1 MNMKSLIVY
10 VDRQSVS
17 AAPLDATRALAERF
31 DAHVIGVAAA
41 DRVAPLYMEEGGYA
55 VELMERERKEIK
67 TELTRIEHRFRT
79 ELATRA
85 SRLEWRS
92 VVGFPAPFLA
102 AQAHSAD
109 LIVIG
114 HLRQSFSSTWNVNAG
129 DILMAAGRP
138 LLVIPEGAKW
148 RDPDTIMLA
157 WKQTRETR
165 RAFADAL
172 PLLKIARHIT
182 LVSALEEDARD
193 PVINQLNEVRRWL
206 ERHGVN
212 AAVRC
217 EDIKDSA
224 AVDLLEISS
233 EIRAD
238 MIVAGAY
245 GHSRVREWALGGV
258 TRHLLARAACPLFL
272 SH

>member
-1 MNMKSLIVY
+1 MNMKSLMVY

-31 DAHVIGVAAA
+31 DADVIGVAAA
-41 DRVAPLYMEEGGYA
+41 DRVAPLYFEEGAYA

-67 TELTRIEHRFRT
+67 TELTRIEQRFRT
-79 ELATRA
+79 ALAARS
-85 SRLEWRS
+85 SRLEWRAA
-92 VVGFPAPFLA
+92 VGFPAPFLA
-102 AQAHSAD
+102 GHAHSAD
-109 LIVIG
+109 LIVVG
-114 HLRQSFSSTWNVNAG
+114 HLRQSFSAAWNVNAG

-138 LLVIPEGAKW
+138 LLVMPEGAKW

-157 WKQTRETR
+157 WKQTREAR

-172 PLLKIARHIT
+172 PLMKIARHIT
-182 LVSALEEDARD
+182 IVSVLEDDARD
-193 PVINQLNEVRRWL
+193 KVVNQQNEVRRWL
-206 ERHGVN
+206 DKHGVN

-217 EDIKDSA
+217 EEVQDRA

-233 EIRAD
+233 EIGSD
-238 MIVAGAY
+238 LIVAGAY
-245 GHSRVREWALGGV
+245 GHSRVGEWALGGV
-258 TRHLLARAACPLFL
+258 TRDLLARASCPLLL

>member
-1 MNMKSLIVY
+1 MSIRSLMVY
-10 VDRQSVS
+10 VDRQPAL
-17 AAPLDATRALAERF
+17 AAHLDATRALAERF
-31 DAHVIGVAAA
+31 DADVIGVAAA
-41 DRVAPLYMEEGGYA
+41 DRVATLYFEEGAHA
-55 VELMERERKEIK
+55 VELMESERKEIE
-67 TELTRIEHRFRT
+67 TELMRIEQRFRT
-79 ELATRA
+79 AFAARS
-85 SRLEWRS
+85 SRLEWRAA
-92 VVGFPAPFLA
+92 VGFPAPFLA
-102 AQAHSAD
+102 GQAHSAD
-109 LIVIG
+109 LIVIS
-114 HLRQSFSSTWNVNAG
+114 HPRQNFSAAWNVNAG

-172 PLLKIARHIT
+172 PFMKIARHIMI
-182 LVSALEEDARD
+182 VSVLEDDARD
-193 PVINQLNEVRRWL
+193 KVVNQLNDVRLWL
-206 ERHGVN
+206 DRHGVN

-217 EDIKDSA
+217 ENVKDSA

-233 EIRAD
+233 EIGSD
-238 MIVAGAY
+238 LIVAGAY

-258 TRHLLARAACPLFL
+258 TRDLLARASCPLLL